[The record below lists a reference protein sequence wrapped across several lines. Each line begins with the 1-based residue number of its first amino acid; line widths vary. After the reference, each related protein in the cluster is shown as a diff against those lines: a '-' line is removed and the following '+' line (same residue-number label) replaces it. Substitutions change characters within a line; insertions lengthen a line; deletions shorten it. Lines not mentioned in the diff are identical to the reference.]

1 MYKILILS
9 ILFLI
14 CFSINATAVIGCQRD
29 SNLDVYTN
37 PPSGW
42 NGWTSLVQENCPT
55 GSTTSSQYANVASY
69 TTLPATACSIGFL
82 GLVSG
87 KLVNYDILYCPID
100 DYIPLLIT
108 VISGL
113 GLFYIK
119 RKTPYIIA

>member
-100 DYIPLLIT
+100 DYIPYLAL
-108 VISGL
+108 VISVFTCFFL
-113 GLFYIK
+113 SRSKMNLI
-119 RKTPYIIA
+119 